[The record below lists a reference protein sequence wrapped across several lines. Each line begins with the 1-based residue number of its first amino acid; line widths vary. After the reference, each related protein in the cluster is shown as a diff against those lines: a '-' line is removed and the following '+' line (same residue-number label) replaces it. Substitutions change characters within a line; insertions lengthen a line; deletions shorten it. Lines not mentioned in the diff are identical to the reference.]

1 MAEIEIRGLPT
12 VYVATVEFIDASERQ
27 ETALGTN
34 LASVFVEHP
43 IQDRTDEEMLE
54 IADRCSE
61 EVLGQLLAD

>member
-1 MAEIEIRGLPT
+1 MAEIEIRGVPT
-12 VYVATVEFIDASERQ
+12 VYVATVEFTDASKRQ
-27 ETALGTN
+27 ERALGTN

-43 IQDRTDEEMLE
+43 IQDRTDEEMQE